1 MKFISLEF
9 LLNLLQKEEKIRVLR
24 QRLVERGD
32 KPDAV
37 TTTGTVAGASNA
49 NGNGSGG
56 STNNNNAPTNAT
68 SNSKSV
74 SISQGK
80 EPIIIIQPESTTAS
94 DFDSAIGGGLSNYT
108 RSSQSQSDVDL
119 SESYC

>member
-1 MKFISLEF
+1 MNISS
-9 LLNLLQKEEKIRVLR
+9 QKEEKIRVLR

-32 KPDAV
+32 KPDPPGT
-37 TTTGTVAGASNA
+37 TTTGAGAGAGAATS
-49 NGNGSGG
+49 NGSN
-56 STNNNNAPTNAT
+56 SNNNASLPTAAG
-68 SNSKSV
+68 NSKSIA
-74 SISQGK
+74 ISQGK

>member
-1 MKFISLEF
+1 M
-9 LLNLLQKEEKIRVLR
+9 
-24 QRLVERGD
+24 ERGD
-32 KPDAV
+32 NPDAA
-37 TTTGTVAGASNA
+37 TAGGASAAAGAA
-49 NGNGSGG
+49 NGNGS
-56 STNNNNAPTNAT
+56 STNNNNNNTNSSLAT
-68 SNSKSV
+68 GQGNNSKSV

>member
-1 MKFISLEF
+1 M
-9 LLNLLQKEEKIRVLR
+9 LR
-24 QRLVERGD
+24 QRLVEKGD
-32 KPDAV
+32 KPDAA
-37 TTTGTVAGASNA
+37 TTSTAAGASN
-49 NGNGSGG
+49 GNTS
-56 STNNNNAPTNAT
+56 NNNNAPTTTNNNNGT

>member
-1 MKFISLEF
+1 M
-9 LLNLLQKEEKIRVLR
+9 LR

-32 KPDAV
+32 KPDAA
-37 TTTGTVAGASNA
+37 TDAGSGAVNGS
-49 NGNGSGG
+49 NGN
-56 STNNNNAPTNAT
+56 NASLPTAT

-94 DFDSAIGGGLSNYT
+94 DFDSAIGGGISNYT

>member
-1 MKFISLEF
+1 M
-9 LLNLLQKEEKIRVLR
+9 LR

-32 KPDAV
+32 KPDAA
-37 TTTGTVAGASNA
+37 TAAGSSA
-49 NGNGSGG
+49 NGGNSSGG
-56 STNNNNAPTNAT
+56 ANNNASLPNAT
-68 SNSKSV
+68 SKSV

>member
-1 MKFISLEF
+1 MR
-9 LLNLLQKEEKIRVLR
+9 QK
-24 QRLVERGD
+24 LVERGD

-37 TTTGTVAGASNA
+37 TAGGSSVNGGSIA
-49 NGNGSGG
+49 GNGS
-56 STNNNNAPTNAT
+56 NNNNSSNPSGAAAG
-68 SNSKSV
+68 NSKSV